1 MSTKDIET
9 VFMTLNLEFTDLKE
23 KINSLTKKYDDL
35 EKEVKQ
41 QRVYKFQCIK
51 CKEKFGNTKALER
64 SLECQANFD
73 CDQCEL
79 SYNSFVDM

>member
-1 MSTKDIET
+1 MQYIATIPRTANREVGWFYSLGFTKMSDRDIET

-41 QRVYKFQCIK
+41 QRVNKLQVQGK
-51 CKEKFGNTKALER
+51 
-64 SLECQANFD
+64 
-73 CDQCEL
+73 
-79 SYNSFVDM
+79 V